1 MFRKLLKYE
10 WRAMMRTMLPIYG
23 ATLAV
28 ALINGFLFQN
38 VCGTGSETPALLE
51 YTRIATMTLYI
62 VVMAAMGVFTAV
74 MVIQRFYKGLL
85 RQEGYLMF
93 TLPVKTWQLVFSK
106 ACVSLAATF
115 CSLTVGILSLGMFGG
130 IDFFGALF
138 QIPGLIV
145 EFIQEGMAADR
156 TLFLHCMVFGVELL
170 LALAV
175 GTLSSIY
182 ELYFSMA
189 LGQMSRNHKI
199 IWSVLWFV
207 AVSTVFNFISMVP
220 MGNASLFVRFLDGME
235 NGVAFLHVL
244 GLGLLAMQAVSLAL
258 LMGGTGY
265 VLERRLNLE

>member
-1 MFRKLLKYE
+1 M
-10 WRAMMRTMLPIYG
+10 
-23 ATLAV
+23 
-28 ALINGFLFQN
+28 
-38 VCGTGSETPALLE
+38 
-51 YTRIATMTLYI
+51 
-62 VVMAAMGVFTAV
+62 
-74 MVIQRFYKGLL
+74 
-85 RQEGYLMF
+85 
-93 TLPVKTWQLVFSK
+93 
-106 ACVSLAATF
+106 
-115 CSLTVGILSLGMFGG
+115 
-130 IDFFGALF
+130 
-138 QIPGLIV
+138 

-207 AVSTVFNFISMVP
+207 AVSTVFNFISMVL